1 MVDQTLDAI
10 RLVQESNKAK
20 IYQKRKQAEEQI
32 KKLLD
37 LYSSDML
44 MDLIIKVEEEKQT
57 ITER

>member
-1 MVDQTLDAI
+1 MVDQTRPEIAQVQAI
-10 RLVQESNKAK
+10 NKAR

-44 MDLIIKVEEEKQT
+44 IDLIMKVEEEK
-57 ITER
+57 